1 MWGENSAKRKKDE
14 ATEKGE
20 ITKPINHKM
29 NGKVGPDSSIH
40 DLLFPSNT
48 RYFITTYAEDFKW
61 PSVHQTT
68 VEAFS
73 SPLNQ
78 TLAEASFPPPVP
90 VDPVHDPAN
99 FRIKQIYP
107 WTHMDLLGLD
117 FVHGEKW
124 PGSSALLQKVEYA
137 RELMLQQKMGLVE
150 QELMLGIT
158 GNEGRETV
166 WAQREADGL
175 CLYKKLK
182 TRLVEKA
189 QVKKAQL
196 EKAQLEKAQVKKAQV
211 PAQEVDSDGE
221 YA

>member
-1 MWGENSAKRKKDE
+1 
-14 ATEKGE
+14 
-20 ITKPINHKM
+20 M
-29 NGKVGPDSSIH
+29 NRKVGPDSSIH

-68 VEAFS
+68 VEAFL

-78 TLAEASFPPPVP
+78 TLEEASFPPPVP
-90 VDPVHDPAN
+90 VDPVHDPVHDPAN

-158 GNEGRETV
+158 GNEGREKM

-189 QVKKAQL
+189 QV
-196 EKAQLEKAQVKKAQV
+196 EKAQVEKAQVEKAQVKKAQVKKAQVEKAQV